1 MMSNNIISFK
11 LIIELE
17 VRKNIKINQTIIA
30 LLYDESVNC
39 LV

>member
-17 VRKNIKINQTIIA
+17 VWKNININQS
-30 LLYDESVNC
+30 LSLYYTMNQSIV
-39 LV
+39 

>member
-11 LIIELE
+11 LIIELQ

-30 LLYDESVNC
+30 LSYDESVNC